1 MRPATLLRLLLG
13 LAYAATAGWLLYDYS
28 DEAASLL
35 RGRWLKELWPG
46 AETVIRVSWLY
57 DLRII
62 AVPLY
67 ASGLPSG
74 SGSGCPPS
82 CRANLTEPPPL
93 STAGAG
99 TRRGGMI

>member
-67 ASGLPSG
+67 AVLGLWIAERIWQRLSALLP
-74 SGSGCPPS
+74 
-82 CRANLTEPPPL
+82 REPH
-93 STAGAG
+93 
-99 TRRGGMI
+99 